1 MSAQNALANCI
12 NKRKINHTSKSKEGK
27 NQIKSKLE
35 KNEMFLNVKSKGN
48 KPSTSWMYATL
59 EQEFPQ
65 R

>member
-1 MSAQNALANCI
+1 VNAQSALANCI
-12 NKRKINHTSKSKEGK
+12 NKRKINHTSKSKERK
-27 NQIKSKLE
+27 HQIKSKLE
-35 KNEMFLNVKSKGN
+35 KFEMFLNVKPKSN